1 MWYPIISIIKECK
14 EKMVSLNSKAKYNK
28 AGEKENDLKRSKVDK
43 FIARYGI
50 PIGMLLIASFHI
62 LKNWIEVS
70 DSIAVPYLMLTCLF
84 MIYSGFRQ
92 GGCLRRDKNSGDTE
106 E

>member
-1 MWYPIISIIKECK
+1 M
-14 EKMVSLNSKAKYNK
+14 
-28 AGEKENDLKRSKVDK
+28 KRSKVDK

-62 LKNWIEVS
+62 LKNWIKVS
-70 DSIAVPYLMLTCLF
+70 DSIAVPYLMLICLF

-92 GGCLRRDKNSGDTE
+92 GKRPYDLKGHKKSEDK
-106 E
+106 